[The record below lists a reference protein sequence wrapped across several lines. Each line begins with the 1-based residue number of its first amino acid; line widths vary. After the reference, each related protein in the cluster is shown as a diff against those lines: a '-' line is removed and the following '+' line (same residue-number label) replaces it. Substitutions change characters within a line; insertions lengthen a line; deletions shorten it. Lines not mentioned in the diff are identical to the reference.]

1 MRKALVIFFWSIM
14 IGGIASL
21 FVFANQKQ
29 QEVTCPEFIIGI
41 SNEGPHQLI
50 SEQYIR
56 QQITQA
62 GFRIK
67 RQKLADIRAEEI
79 QELLRRNPYIRSA
92 NITIGVNGSVTAHIR
107 QRQPLLRVF
116 TETGRQF
123 YIDTEGFIMPVNAEF
138 ATRVV
143 VANGNIPDISLK
155 SGNDVHKG
163 VKPEK
168 NLHPELL
175 KVFLTAKAVKQD
187 VFSEALTEQIFINTA
202 GEIELI
208 PKLGNHTI
216 LLGDTTL
223 LNDKLNKLKLF
234 YKQGIRNDAWNKY
247 VMINLKF
254 RDQVVCSKS
263 SQYGTI

>member
-1 MRKALVIFFWSIM
+1 MRKAFVIFFW
-14 IGGIASL
+14 GILVAAVASL

-29 QEVTCPEFIIGI
+29 QEVTCPEFVIAIT
-41 SNEGPHQLI
+41 NDGPHQLI

-56 QQITQA
+56 QQITHA
-62 GFRIK
+62 GYRIK
-67 RQKLADIRAEEI
+67 GQRIADIRAGEI
-79 QELLRRNPYIRSA
+79 QELLRKNPFIRSA
-92 NITIGVNGSVTAHIR
+92 NITIGVNGSVKANII
-107 QRQPLLRVF
+107 QRQPLIRVF

-123 YIDTEGFIMPVNAEF
+123 YIDSEGVIMPVNADF
-138 ATRVV
+138 TARVV
-143 VANGNIPDISLK
+143 IANGHIPDVSSK
-155 SGNDVHKG
+155 SESNGNKE

-168 NLHPELL
+168 NLHPALK
-175 KVFLTAKAVKQD
+175 KVFLTARAVKQD
-187 VFSEALTEQIFINTA
+187 AFSEALTEQIYINAT

-223 LNDKLNKLKLF
+223 LNDKLNNLKLF

-263 SQYGTI
+263 TQYGTI

>member
-1 MRKALVIFFWSIM
+1 MRKALVIFFWSILVV
-14 IGGIASL
+14 GIASL

-29 QEVTCPEFIIGI
+29 QDVICPEFIIGI

-67 RQKLADIRAEEI
+67 RQRLADIRAEEI
-79 QELLRRNPYIRSA
+79 QELLMRNPYIRSA
-92 NITIGVNGSVTAHIR
+92 NITIGVNGSVKANII
-107 QRQPLLRVF
+107 QRQPLIRVF

-123 YIDTEGFIMPVNAEF
+123 YIDSEGIIMPVNADF
-138 ATRVV
+138 TARVM

-155 SGNDVHKG
+155 SGNDRNKD

>member
-1 MRKALVIFFWSIM
+1 MRKALVIFFWSILV
-14 IGGIASL
+14 GGVASL

-29 QEVTCPEFIIGI
+29 QDVTCSEFIIDIGYD
-41 SNEGPHQLI
+41 GPHQLI
-50 SEQYIR
+50 SAQYVR
-56 QQITQA
+56 QQITRA
-62 GFRIK
+62 GYRIK
-67 RQKLADIRAEEI
+67 GQKLKDIRAEEI
-79 QELLRRNPYIRSA
+79 QVLLRKNPYIRSA
-92 NITIGVNGSVTAHIR
+92 NITIGVNGSVTANIR

-116 TETGRQF
+116 TGTGRQF
-123 YIDTEGFIMPVNAEF
+123 YIDTEGFIMPVNSEYTA
-138 ATRVV
+138 RVV
-143 VANGNIPDISLK
+143 IANGNIPDISVK
-155 SGNDVHKG
+155 SENDGNGEVN
-163 VKPEK
+163 PEK
-168 NLHPELL
+168 NLHPVLK
-175 KVFLTAKAVKQD
+175 KVFLTARAVKQD
-187 VFSEALTEQIFINTA
+187 AFSEALTEQIFINAA

-254 RDQVVCSKS
+254 RDQVICSKS